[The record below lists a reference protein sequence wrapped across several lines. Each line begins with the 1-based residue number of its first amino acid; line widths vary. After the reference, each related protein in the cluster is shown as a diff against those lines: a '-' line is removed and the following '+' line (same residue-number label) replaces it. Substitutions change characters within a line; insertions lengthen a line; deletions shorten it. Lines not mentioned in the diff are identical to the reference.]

1 MLAHDPQAQVIL
13 YGSRARGDYKEDSD
27 WDVLVLTSKKL
38 KAQVQGEII
47 DKIYEVE
54 LKYMQAVSTLIV
66 DKEKW
71 DYWEIRP
78 LNKNVAK
85 EGIVL

>member
-1 MLAHDPQAQVIL
+1 VIL
-13 YGSRARGDYKEDSD
+13 YGSRARGDFRDDSD
-27 WDVLVLTSKKL
+27 WDILVLTNRKMDARK
-38 KAQVQGEII
+38 EHTMR

-54 LKYMQAVSTLIV
+54 LKYLQAVSIFIE
-66 DKEKW
+66 DKESW

-85 EGIVL
+85 EGIPI